1 MEHKGCSL
9 RTVGV
14 IIFMVF
20 SWCRSIPF
28 IYTFVTFCF
37 LLGANIAK
45 LTDISFDDT
54 GQVSLPGD
62 KNSMVRAARGLLS
75 AVTRVLLIG
84 DQVTINQIMASRSRV
99 CVIEQFLFLSS
110 FVVTAFPPNLSI
122 SQIYVWDSTLLVVL
136 ICGSID
142 FIP

>member
-1 MEHKGCSL
+1 
-9 RTVGV
+9 
-14 IIFMVF
+14 
-20 SWCRSIPF
+20 
-28 IYTFVTFCF
+28 
-37 LLGANIAK
+37 ANIAK

-99 CVIEQFLFLSS
+99 KECLKKIEVTKNFSEFVQCFSHFGKQMVALAHLTGDRQVDLKDEKQRAKMASS
-110 FVVTAFPPNLSI
+110 EQLLR
-122 SQIYVWDSTLLVVL
+122 SQPCY
-136 ICGSID
+136 C
-142 FIP
+142 